1 MIDAVIF
8 DLDGTI
14 TVPVPDFRAIR
25 GEIGV
30 PDGTD
35 ILSHIE
41 TLSDAGQEKAHEIL
55 DRYEDETARTNRLNV
70 GARELLD
77 FLREE
82 GVTTAVVTRN
92 SRRSFS
98 LCCERHGLSFG
109 SAVTREEAP
118 PKPDPASVLMLA
130 AELGFD
136 PAKSI
141 VVGDYLF
148 DIQLGEAVGATTVRV
163 KSDGVPRF
171 TANPDFEVASLAE
184 IIPIVKELG
193 GSTV

>member
-1 MIDAVIF
+1 MIEAAIF

-14 TVPVPDFRAIR
+14 TVPVPDFHAIR
-25 GEIGV
+25 SEIGV
-30 PDGTD
+30 PDGAD

-55 DRYEDETARTNRLNV
+55 YRYEDETARTNRLNV
-70 GARELLD
+70 GTRELLD
-77 FLREE
+77 YLRKENI
-82 GVTTAVVTRN
+82 TTAVVTRN
-92 SRRSFS
+92 SRRSFT

-118 PKPDPASVLMLA
+118 PKPDPASVLILA
-130 AELGFD
+130 EKLGFD

-148 DIQLGEAVGATTVRV
+148 DIQLGEAVGAKTVLV

-171 TANPDFEVASLAE
+171 EANPDYEVASLAE
-184 IIPIVKELG
+184 IIPIVKKLG
-193 GSTV
+193 GSTE